1 MVKGGFGLL
10 GGLVSDVREKRGGS
24 CGLVPIYFV
33 SGKRIVFY
41 YYLFVSLHLIE
52 PFFRK
57 N

>member
-24 CGLVPIYFV
+24 CGHLPIYFD
-33 SGKRIVFY
+33 SGKRIVFLL
-41 YYLFVSLHLIE
+41 LFIC
-52 PFFRK
+52 FFAP